1 MLKMVKY
8 CAIVNKTLFL
18 WNMSRT
24 GLLGTLLLMLGFIAS
39 CEKPEL
45 YDENAQYLLD
55 EALIK
60 NWADTSKTELK
71 KDSSGLYYRVIRE
84 GTGSRVPAL
93 DDNIQVLYTGKLLTD
108 TIVFSKTTDTI
119 TYKFL
124 LGNSIEGWKKGLPL
138 IKEGGRIRLIVPS
151 KMAYRN
157 YDVVPLVP
165 KNSVLDFDITLQ
177 KILPKK

>member
-1 MLKMVKY
+1 
-8 CAIVNKTLFL
+8 
-18 WNMSRT
+18 MSRT
-24 GLLGTLLLMLGFIAS
+24 GLLWTLLLLMGFIAS

-71 KDSSGLYYRVIRE
+71 KDSSGLYYRIIQE
-84 GTGSRVPAL
+84 GTGLKAQNLEDRL
-93 DDNIQVLYTGKLLTD
+93 QVLYTGKLLTD
-108 TIVFSKTTDTI
+108 TIVFSKTTDTV

-124 LGNSIEGWKKGLPL
+124 FGNSIEGWKKGLPL

-165 KNSVLDFDITLQ
+165 KNSVLDFDITIQ
-177 KILPKK
+177 KIIAKK

>member
-1 MLKMVKY
+1 
-8 CAIVNKTLFL
+8 
-18 WNMSRT
+18 MSRT
-24 GLLGTLLLMLGFIAS
+24 GLLWTLLLLMGFIAS

-71 KDSSGLYYRVIRE
+71 KDSSGLYYRIIQE
-84 GTGSRVPAL
+84 GTGLRAQNL
-93 DDNIQVLYTGKLLTD
+93 EDRLQVLYTGKLLTD
-108 TIVFSKTTDTI
+108 TIVFSKTTDTV

-124 LGNSIEGWKKGLPL
+124 FGNSIEGWKKGLPL

-165 KNSVLDFDITLQ
+165 KNSVLDFDITIQ
-177 KILPKK
+177 KIIAKK

>member
-1 MLKMVKY
+1 
-8 CAIVNKTLFL
+8 
-18 WNMSRT
+18 MSRT
-24 GLLGTLLLMLGFIAS
+24 GLLWTLLLLMGFIAS

-71 KDSSGLYYRVIRE
+71 KDSSGLYYRIIQE
-84 GTGSRVPAL
+84 GTGLKAQNLEDRL
-93 DDNIQVLYTGKLLTD
+93 QVLYTGKLLSD
-108 TIVFSKTTDTI
+108 TIVFSKTTDTV

-124 LGNSIEGWKKGLPL
+124 FGNSIEGWKKGLPL

-165 KNSVLDFDITLQ
+165 KNSVLDFDITIQ
-177 KILPKK
+177 KIIAKK

>member
-1 MLKMVKY
+1 
-8 CAIVNKTLFL
+8 
-18 WNMSRT
+18 MSRT
-24 GLLGTLLLMLGFIAS
+24 GLLWTLLLLMGFIAS

-71 KDSSGLYYRVIRE
+71 KDSSGLYYRIIQE
-84 GTGSRVPAL
+84 GTGLKAQNLEDRL
-93 DDNIQVLYTGKLLTD
+93 QVLYTGKLLTD
-108 TIVFSKTTDTI
+108 TIVFSKTTDTV

-124 LGNSIEGWKKGLPL
+124 FGNSIEGWKKGLPL

-165 KNSVLDFDITLQ
+165 KNSVLDFDITIQ
-177 KILPKK
+177 KIIVKK

>member
-1 MLKMVKY
+1 M
-8 CAIVNKTLFL
+8 
-18 WNMSRT
+18 
-24 GLLGTLLLMLGFIAS
+24 GFIAS

-71 KDSSGLYYRVIRE
+71 KDSSGLYYRIIQE
-84 GTGSRVPAL
+84 GTGLKAQNLEDRL
-93 DDNIQVLYTGKLLTD
+93 QVLYTGKLLTD
-108 TIVFSKTTDTI
+108 TIVFSKTTDTV

-124 LGNSIEGWKKGLPL
+124 FGNSIEGWKKGLPL

-165 KNSVLDFDITLQ
+165 KNSVLDFDITIQ
-177 KILPKK
+177 KIIAKK